1 MSKKT
6 KTPVILLEY
15 YKPNKNKQG
24 PMSYNNIHHKM
35 FLSKTIKTWIEE
47 QKSED
52 TTSIILQ
59 TTLETIMEYERDAFF
74 ADKQKENKKNGYYNR
89 MAKMISGVFD
99 VKIPRDRMG
108 IFKPLILEIV
118 KKDNKKLNELAFSL
132 YSKGMT
138 TRDINKVLEE
148 TYSFNVSPQYISNI
162 TRSMQ
167 KAREEWMKRKLDDQ
181 YYVIYIDAIHLP
193 LRRETVEN
201 EAIYIVM
208 GLNKELKREILGIY
222 SIPQESASGWRE
234 VLEDLKNRGLKDTAL
249 FVADGLKALETSVSD
264 VFPKSRF
271 QKCVTHL
278 KRNVLRKARA
288 KDRKEISKDLSFV
301 FDMNLLSDTY
311 SKALKRLDAFI
322 EKWSRRYPNIKGVFN
337 EGVKRY
343 YFTYLDFPFEI
354 RRMIYTT
361 NWIERLNKDVR
372 KTLKNRN
379 SMPNEDSALNLIW
392 SSLMNT
398 EANTYTYPITAF
410 SSSKVELEEM
420 LSTGEQTQKS

>member
-1 MSKKT
+1 
-6 KTPVILLEY
+6 
-15 YKPNKNKQG
+15 
-24 PMSYNNIHHKM
+24 MSYNNIHHKT

-47 QKSED
+47 QNSED
-52 TTSIILQ
+52 TTKTILQ
-59 TTLETIMEYERDAFF
+59 TTLEAIMEYERDAFF

-89 MAKMISGVFD
+89 MAKMISGIFEI
-99 VKIPRDRMG
+99 KIPRDRMG

-118 KKDNKKLNELAFSL
+118 KKDNEKLNELAFSL
-132 YSKGMT
+132 YSKGLA

-148 TYSFNVSPQYISNI
+148 TYSFKTSPQYISNI
-162 TRSMQ
+162 TKSMQ
-167 KAREEWMKRKLDDQ
+167 KAREKWMKRKLDGE

-193 LRRETVEN
+193 LRRNTVEN

-234 VLEDLKNRGLKDTAL
+234 VLEDLKKRGLKDTTL
-249 FVADGLKALETSVSD
+249 FVADGLKALEASISD

-278 KRNVLRKARA
+278 KRNVLKKARS
-288 KDRKEISKDLSFV
+288 KDKEEISKDLYDV
-301 FDMNLLSDTY
+301 FDMNLANDTY
-311 SKALKRLDAFI
+311 TKALKRIDLFI
-322 EKWSRRYPNIKGVFN
+322 EKWNKRYPSIKRMFS
-337 EGVKRY
+337 EEIKKY

-361 NWIERLNKDVR
+361 NWIERLNKHIR

-392 SSLMNT
+392 SSAMDM
-398 EANTYTYPITAF
+398 EENTYVYPITAF